1 MSDPFF
7 IPYSDVQ
14 VGDHAERESVLSDES
29 VRRFSAV
36 IGDTDSFHVS
46 DESAAR
52 TVFKTRIAHGI
63 HLATF
68 ISTLVGQKLP
78 GFGTI
83 YCSQTYHFKKPVYI
97 GEKIQAEVTVLEKLP
112 HRRLRMH
119 TVIYD
124 QSGGIVLDGEAVV
137 QAYR

>member
-68 ISTLVGQKLP
+68 ISTLVGQKLRGLEQFTAP
-78 GFGTI
+78 RRTTSK
-83 YCSQTYHFKKPVYI
+83 SQSTLERRFK
-97 GEKIQAEVTVLEKLP
+97 
-112 HRRLRMH
+112 LR
-119 TVIYD
+119 
-124 QSGGIVLDGEAVV
+124 
-137 QAYR
+137 